1 MVSFDLQRMLI
12 GDFPFTFL
20 LEVAVRVSAAF
31 LAVFF
36 FLKFSGRR
44 GIRQLS
50 RFELVVILTLGS
62 AAGDVTFMKMYRCC
76 RWPWFSSRCSCFT
89 EERSTS

>member
-50 RFELVVILTLGS
+50 GS
-62 AAGDVTFMKMYRCC
+62 NSWSFS
-76 RWPWFSSRCSCFT
+76 PWAQLPAM
-89 EERSTS
+89 